1 MSLRKLI
8 AVMLVLLLTSCSIST
23 INTIENQSGET
34 STISAEETVGP
45 SVTPSATEP
54 PLAARVNGEGIWMD
68 EFRASLTQY
77 QAAQEQLGTH
87 YSEQAAKQVVL
98 NDLVGQTLLAQAAS
112 TEGYVVDD
120 AALQARVDSLASS
133 MGGDEALNTWMVA
146 NGYTDVVFRHA
157 LQRSMAATWETDKI
171 LANVP
176 TTAPQ
181 VHAREILVLDEGLAN
196 QIYRQLQA
204 GADFTTLAY
213 QYDPTT
219 GGDLG
224 WFPRGYLTQPAIE
237 EAAFSLGIG
246 QYSTVIHTDFGYQ
259 IIYVIETDPNRPLSS
274 EALNLFQHLA
284 LQQWI
289 DQHTAASMIENYLP

>member
-1 MSLRKLI
+1 MSLNRVI
-8 AVMLVLLLTSCSIST
+8 ALALFLLLASCSIST
-23 INTIENQSGET
+23 INTTETQSAGT
-34 STISAEETVGP
+34 LSASAEVTSGP
-45 SVTPSATEP
+45 TVTPSPTEP

-98 NDLVGQTLLAQAAS
+98 NDLVGQTLLAQAATS
-112 TEGYVVDD
+112 DGYVVDD
-120 AALQARVDSLASS
+120 ATLQSRVDSLASS
-133 MGGDEALNTWMVA
+133 MGGNEALNTWMVD
-146 NGYTDVVFRHA
+146 NGYTDVVFRHS
-157 LQRSMAATWETDKI
+157 LQRSIAATWETDKI

-196 QIYRQLQA
+196 QIYNQLQA
-204 GADFTTLAY
+204 GVDFTTLAY

-224 WFPRGYLTQPAIE
+224 WFPRGYLTQQAIE
-237 EAAFSLGIG
+237 DAAFSLGIG

-274 EALNLFQHLA
+274 EALSLFQHLA

-289 DQHTAASMIENYLP
+289 DQHTAASTIESYLP